1 MSFSSFKVI
10 LEHFWNLS
18 NLCQNLYFRFRLG
31 CSEKWNT
38 LKVRLHWEN
47 FFLENTAEPLSN
59 LIENMDKNI
68 SDKTE
73 LESVIKFYSILCT
86 EQQKHREEKK
96 NTQTYH
102 DKKRE
107 HDLRICFK
115 RKMNARGE
123 IFYHIMDRKAYR
135 NCGV

>member
-1 MSFSSFKVI
+1 MFGKVKYI
-10 LEHFWNLS
+10 ESKTALRE
-18 NLCQNLYFRFRLG
+18 
-31 CSEKWNT
+31 
-38 LKVRLHWEN
+38 
-47 FFLENTAEPLSN
+47 FFFGKYCRTS
-59 LIENMDKNI
+59 IENMDKNI